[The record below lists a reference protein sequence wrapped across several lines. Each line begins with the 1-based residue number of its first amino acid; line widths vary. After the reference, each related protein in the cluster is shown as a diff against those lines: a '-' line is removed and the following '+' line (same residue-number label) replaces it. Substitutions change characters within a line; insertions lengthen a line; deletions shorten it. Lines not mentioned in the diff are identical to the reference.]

1 MIALS
6 DIIILTV
13 SGALLVVALM
23 RAYSPDNTDVQ
34 QNPVGQV
41 QQQPAAASTPA
52 QSNQGQSNQGQSN
65 QGQATQAQASQEQSN
80 NPAAISGNGTA
91 PTDNTQTATSGLS
104 QAQQP
109 AAETPTPTPEIVLE
123 SYTVQSGD
131 SLSLIA
137 SRTGSSVQE
146 LQAINRLNSTVIQI
160 GQVLRYPA
168 P

>member
-52 QSNQGQSNQGQSN
+52 QSNQGQSN

>member
-41 QQQPAAASTPA
+41 QQQPGAASTPA
-52 QSNQGQSNQGQSN
+52 QSNQGQSN